1 MAKSVKATELEDTLR
16 DIYDLVQESG
26 TTRASM
32 ESSLDSIADLCTDAI
47 PQLDESETEDEETED
62 EEN

>member
-1 MAKSVKATELEDTLR
+1 MAKSAKATELEDTIK

-47 PQLDESETEDEETED
+47 PGLDESEAEDEETED
-62 EEN
+62 EE